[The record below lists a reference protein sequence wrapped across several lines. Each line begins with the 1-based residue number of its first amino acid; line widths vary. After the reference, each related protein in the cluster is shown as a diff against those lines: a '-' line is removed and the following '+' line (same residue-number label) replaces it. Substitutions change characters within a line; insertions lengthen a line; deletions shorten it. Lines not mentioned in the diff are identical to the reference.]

1 MEYELLKVE
10 LKDPNGTFKE
20 LHELLGN
27 SRINNNYKVLQ
38 VPFPVYMFAGEF
50 LEHVSNHGFESLFN
64 YTIAMEDITSP
75 SMTINKVEEIVHK
88 FVKKLDASE
97 RLLIIDPYFYASSN
111 TTNTVDMF
119 SRLLSSVS
127 TNLKEVTIVTNGRK
141 VDTKAAIHAAIK
153 SIQQNITINDFST
166 DEFHDRFWL
175 DPDRSIGIVMGT
187 SLNGLGNKIAL
198 IGKLSDQ
205 DVTEIVKL
213 AKNLNVIS

>member
-1 MEYELLKVE
+1 MAYDFLKVE
-10 LKDPNGTFKE
+10 LKDPNGTFE
-20 LHELLGN
+20 EFYELLDKSG
-27 SRINNNYKVLQ
+27 IYNNYEVFQ
-38 VPFPVYMFAGEF
+38 VPLPVDEFADEF

-64 YTIAMEDITSP
+64 YTISMEDITSP

-88 FVKKLDASE
+88 FVMNLDASE

-141 VDTKAAIHAAIK
+141 VDTKAAIHTAIK

-187 SLNGLGNKIAL
+187 SLNGLGNKISL
-198 IGKLSDQ
+198 IDKLSEQ

-213 AKNLNVIS
+213 AKNLNVLS